1 MIPSNE
7 LLVAYNYDSWYGYNQ
22 KEPIQKD
29 VTVKNNS
36 HTLICGMSG
45 SGKSYFTIQYI
56 ARIFKTGGNNS
67 VVYFGDFKQDDA
79 FICLRKCSRYYA
91 YNKALDALNEVY
103 SILKRRQSGEDK
115 SRNQITFI
123 WDEYMANIL
132 SLLGTEKKKGQ
143 DAMQKVSEILMIGRS
158 LAVRLVII
166 CQRPD
171 ALAFPTGARLNFG
184 LIIVIGSN
192 SQSMYSM
199 VLPKEFIESIGSRK
213 FGIGEGVMMWQG
225 SELYFIK
232 VPVIKNEDK
241 MKEICIK
248 ALTK

>member
-91 YNKALDALNEVY
+91 YNKTLDALNEVY
-103 SILKRRQSGEDK
+103 SILKRRQIKK
-115 SRNQITFI
+115 SNYI
-123 WDEYMANIL
+123 Y
-132 SLLGTEKKKGQ
+132 LGRIYGK
-143 DAMQKVSEILMIGRS
+143 
-158 LAVRLVII
+158 
-166 CQRPD
+166 
-171 ALAFPTGARLNFG
+171 
-184 LIIVIGSN
+184 
-192 SQSMYSM
+192 
-199 VLPKEFIESIGSRK
+199 
-213 FGIGEGVMMWQG
+213 
-225 SELYFIK
+225 YFITSWNRK
-232 VPVIKNEDK
+232 
-241 MKEICIK
+241 KERTGCNAK
-248 ALTK
+248 SFRNLNDW